1 MAGMKIRQ
9 IDVEERATLASPL
22 QAYAFQSTPL
32 APDAAQ
38 RQRDGQRYHTGD
50 LSLVAEE
57 DGTTM
62 AVVSSIPMRQNVRGT
77 VYPMAGIAGVATH
90 PLARRKGYVRA
101 LLTELLG
108 RVRDDGQPVSAL
120 YPFRPSFYERFGYA
134 GLPKTRTATFA
145 PADLARLLRTDLDGE
160 LAVEPIGAGY
170 PAWRAFTEELLTKRH
185 GFSVFPDYRAE
196 QERDA
201 GDRWLV
207 TARTGGELVAAAPYR
222 ITAHADDLVADHLL
236 ATGPVGRTLLL
247 RFFAR
252 HVDQVRRIR
261 VRVGADELPELWA
274 TDLATDVEARTAFP
288 DAAPPM
294 VRVLAL
300 DALEGIAVGPGRVA
314 VEVVDDPFVSG
325 RYLLDGG
332 DGRLTVKPIGDAA
345 ATLTVPGLSALVYGV
360 LDPEEVVVR
369 GLGTVPPKEADAL
382 RTLFPRATPYLFTS
396 F

>member
-1 MAGMKIRQ
+1 MKIRQ
-9 IDVEERATLASPL
+9 MGAEERATVSLPL

-32 APDAAQ
+32 APDTLETMRA
-38 RQRDGQRYHTGD
+38 GQRYQDGNLT
-50 LSLVAEE
+50 LVAEE
-57 DGTTM
+57 DGTAM

-77 VYPMAGIAGVATH
+77 VYPMAGIASVATH

-108 RVRDDGQPVSAL
+108 RVRDEGQPVSAL

-134 GLPKTRTATFA
+134 GLPKLRTATFA

-160 LAVEPIGAGY
+160 VEVGPLGAGY
-170 PAWRAFTEELLTKRH
+170 PAWRGFTEQLLAHRH

-196 QERDA
+196 QDRDA

-236 ATGPVGRTLLL
+236 ATGPVGRNLLL

-261 VRVGADELPELWA
+261 
-274 TDLATDVEARTAFP
+274 
-288 DAAPPM
+288 
-294 VRVLAL
+294 
-300 DALEGIAVGPGRVA
+300 
-314 VEVVDDPFVSG
+314 
-325 RYLLDGG
+325 
-332 DGRLTVKPIGDAA
+332 
-345 ATLTVPGLSALVYGV
+345 
-360 LDPEEVVVR
+360 
-369 GLGTVPPKEADAL
+369 
-382 RTLFPRATPYLFTS
+382 
-396 F
+396 